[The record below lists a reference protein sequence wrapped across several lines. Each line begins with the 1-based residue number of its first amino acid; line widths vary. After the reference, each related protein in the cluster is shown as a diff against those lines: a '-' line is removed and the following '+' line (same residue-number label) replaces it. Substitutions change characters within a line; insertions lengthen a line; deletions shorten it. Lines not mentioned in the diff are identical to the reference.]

1 MSTPSRDAGVRALPA
16 GLIVSCQAR
25 VGHPL
30 RHPEMMAAMAVAA
43 QLAGAV
49 GIRAAGAEDI
59 TAIRGL
65 VDLPIVGLTKRVR
78 VDSPVIITATI
89 EEATEVAA
97 AGADVIAVDVTQRP
111 RPNGLSGAALIG
123 AIHDRLGKA
132 VLADTDSVASARA
145 AVAAG
150 ADAVATTLAG
160 YTQGAVP
167 DGPDLRLLA
176 ELVDTMDVPVVGE
189 GRFWHPEEVAEAL
202 RLGAHAVVV
211 GTAITDPVAIAERFV
226 RASRTV
232 GR

>member
-89 EEATEVAA
+89 EDAAEVAA
-97 AGADVIAVDVTQRP
+97 AGADIIAIDLTLRP
-111 RPNGLSGAALIG
+111 RPERLSDAALIG
-123 AIHDRLGKA
+123 AIHERMGKL
-132 VLADTDSVASARA
+132 VLADTDSLAGARA

-150 ADAVATTLAG
+150 ADGVATTLAG
-160 YTQGAVP
+160 YTQGTVP
-167 DGPDLRLLA
+167 EGPALGLLA
-176 ELVDTMDVPVVGE
+176 ELVDSLSVPVVGE
-189 GRFWHPEEVAEAL
+189 GRFWRPEQVEEAF

-226 RASRTV
+226 LASRSAP
-232 GR
+232 R